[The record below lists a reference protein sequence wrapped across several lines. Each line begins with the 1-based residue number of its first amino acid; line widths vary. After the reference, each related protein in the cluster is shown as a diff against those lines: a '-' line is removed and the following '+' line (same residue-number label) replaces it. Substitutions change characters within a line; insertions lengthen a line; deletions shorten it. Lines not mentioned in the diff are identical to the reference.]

1 MPTVLDRQPAVDR
14 EAAELRA
21 ELADLQSAI
30 ASLSETLARTDRARG
45 AAEGELARQRALL
58 GEALDLRAA
67 LEHRLVELEAELRR
81 QRLVSVIRGRL
92 LADVLRTRLWK
103 RGAALRRAERVE
115 ALLARTRAGS

>member
-1 MPTVLDRQPAVDR
+1 MPTVLDRQTAVDR

-21 ELADLQSAI
+21 ELADLQGAI

-45 AAEGELARQRALL
+45 AAEAELARHRTML

-92 LADVLRTRLWK
+92 LADVLRAGLWR
-103 RGAALRRAERVE
+103 RGRALRRAERVE